1 MPDAEL
7 KPNSESDV
15 SSHLTGLWLA
25 EEAAREPSPLRK
37 HRCPQCTPNSPSM
50 VCCNMVGDRDML
62 CTHGACTQISCAA
75 SAASLSLSL
84 ARALSVSASALEGS
98 ERAILSRLRQ
108 GLGSLSLGFSALLVP
123 ARRQGLGALGEAEVL
138 VSSKKQKGQAE
149 GSEKKGS
156 PSALSRDSHPPT
168 GPPTHSTTC

>member
-25 EEAAREPSPLRK
+25 EEATREPSPLRK
-37 HRCPQCTPNSPSM
+37 HRCTQCTPNSPSM

-62 CTHGACTQISCAA
+62 CTHGACTQISCAS
-75 SAASLSLSL
+75 SAASLSLS
-84 ARALSVSASALEGS
+84 RKG
-98 ERAILSRLRQ
+98 
-108 GLGSLSLGFSALLVP
+108 SLGFGFGSGRFRACHSLAPASGPRLPLFGVLCAPAAPFLSYLP

-138 VSSKKQKGQAE
+138 VSSKKQKD
-149 GSEKKGS
+149 KLR
-156 PSALSRDSHPPT
+156 ALRKRALRPL
-168 GPPTHSTTC
+168 